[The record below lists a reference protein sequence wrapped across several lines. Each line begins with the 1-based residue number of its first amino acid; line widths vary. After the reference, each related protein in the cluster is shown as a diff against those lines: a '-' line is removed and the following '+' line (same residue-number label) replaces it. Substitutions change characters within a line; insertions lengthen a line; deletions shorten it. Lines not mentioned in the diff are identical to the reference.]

1 MTTGLL
7 GTTSFLRE
15 HKRNPSVQRDGLA
28 VWLRDQI
35 EYLESVELTS
45 YGDGSLAAYK
55 TVLREVER
63 ASMIP

>member
-1 MTTGLL
+1 MTAGLL

-15 HKRNPSVQRDGLA
+15 HKRNPSVQRDGIA

-35 EYLESVELTS
+35 EWLESIDLTRF
-45 YGDGSLAAYK
+45 GDGSLAAYK
-55 TVLREVER
+55 SVLREVER

>member
-15 HKRNPSVQRDGLA
+15 HKRNPSVQRDGIA

-35 EYLESVELTS
+35 EFLESIKLTEF
-45 YGDGSLAAYK
+45 GEGSLATFRA
-55 TVLREVER
+55 VLREVER
-63 ASMIP
+63 GSMIP